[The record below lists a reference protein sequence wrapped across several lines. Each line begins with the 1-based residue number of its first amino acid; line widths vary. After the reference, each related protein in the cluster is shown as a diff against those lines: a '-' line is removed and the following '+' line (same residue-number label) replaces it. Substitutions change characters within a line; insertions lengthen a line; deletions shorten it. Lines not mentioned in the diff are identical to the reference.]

1 MIESTFFREVNKKIH
16 TYGVISN
23 KRNIAKL
30 ITPQK
35 RLKFRVRSK
44 NYKENMVLRLVN
56 VKSENVTIKKIEN
69 KIYNF
74 GILSENKNKRIGEK
88 RQMSRVVDEI
98 LISGLQGFGQY
109 YTLNPI
115 DNKKND
121 NQIISSL
128 SKYGKYRLKFTSL
141 LLGTSFNQTTT

>member
-23 KRNIAKL
+23 NRNIAKL

-98 LISGLQGFGQY
+98 SISGLQGFGQH

-115 DNKKND
+115 DIKRK
-121 NQIISSL
+121 
-128 SKYGKYRLKFTSL
+128 R
-141 LLGTSFNQTTT
+141 